1 VKQGYRNLFCFLAL
15 AMAILGLVF
24 AGQTSAQVIS
34 GDLVGTVLDKTGA
47 SVPGATVEAVNA
59 DTGAKYTAEAS
70 AVGEYRFSNLPV
82 GTYNVSSWAA
92 NFAKT
97 TVSAFKIELNK
108 TTTLSIT
115 LEVKGA
121 VTSIEVSGAAVTL
134 DTTTSQLSTTFEDQV
149 VSTLPSATTGSGVL
163 NLSLLSS
170 GVASS
175 GGVGAGSGPSVG
187 GQRPRNNNFTIEG
200 VDNNSKSVTG
210 PLVAIPNDAVAEFS
224 LLQNNFSS
232 EFGHSSGGQFNT
244 VVKSGTNSFHGMAYI
259 YNQNRNYFALD
270 TQQKVQN
277 GLTQVP
283 RYDNNRFG
291 GNVGGP
297 VLKNKLFFF
306 VNYEYQPVGQVGS
319 AGAACAPDAAGV
331 QTIKSYTP
339 AAGDRPI
346 VANNVN
352 TFLQYVPVGTIPT
365 AVSGCPTIFLGNNA
379 KTQTA
384 VTTQGLAFPLPSFSN
399 TKNLVT
405 SGDWNIS
412 TKDQLRAR
420 YIWNDFAGI
429 DTAASLPIFF
439 QTLPTKNYLVAINE
453 YHQFSANLQNE
464 FRFGFNRYFNITD
477 AGSFKFPGLPDF
489 PNLTLIDLGQLNI
502 GPDGNAPQSAIQN
515 TYQASEALSIVKGRH
530 SYKVGFEARKVISPQ
545 QFTQRLRGDYYYDTL
560 YQYLTDSAP
569 ANFAERSTGNA
580 KYYGDQT
587 AWYWFGQDNW
597 RIRPNLTINLGLRY
611 EYTTIPFTEKQ
622 QKLNA
627 IASVP
632 GLIDFRSP
640 TAAKNNWAPR
650 VGFAYSPG
658 TSGKTSIRA
667 GAGIAY
673 DILYDNLGILSTPP
687 EFSTTIDCGA
697 TFNCTAFDPTNPPYM
712 NGFLAGGGLPSTAST
727 TFPSQAA
734 AAKKTS
740 SYVPVDQKSPK
751 SIDWTLGVQHQFASD
766 YTVEVRYVGTR
777 GIHLPSQIRL
787 NRTPQVTSTVFL
799 PTYTQDPGQ
808 AAKDALPYTLAGIK
822 AGAYGN
828 GDSFVPAYEAGN
840 FNGSNL
846 VAFEPWASS
855 TYHGLAAQVTKRF
868 SHGLQFVGAYTFS
881 KTIDNAT
888 ADVFSTVLA
897 PRRAQDWLNLS
908 ADRSNSILD
917 HRNRLTIGL
926 LYDVQAF
933 KHSNWLVKNV
943 VGNWTI
949 APIYTFQTGQ
959 WATAQNAVDSNLNG
973 DSAGDRPV
981 FNPAGQPG
989 TGSPVNALK
998 NSAGQIVAY
1007 CACGPAVK
1015 GVPTNPNAQYIV
1027 AGQGARSTTG
1037 RSTLQL
1043 RPIDNIDMTV
1053 SKRINLTERYRVEF
1067 QVQAFN
1073 LFNHAQYIGGYL
1085 NDVASIGFTGVERNM
1100 LLPSNPDFNNPSTVF
1115 SSNPRNLQL
1124 ALKFIF

>member
-1 VKQGYRNLFCFLAL
+1 MKQGYRNLFSFVAL
-15 AMAILGLVF
+15 TVAILTLIFV
-24 AGQTSAQVIS
+24 GQTSAQVIS
-34 GDLVGTVLDKTGA
+34 GDLVGTVLDKSGA
-47 SVPGATVEAVNA
+47 AVPNASVEAVNA
-59 DTGAKYTAEAS
+59 ETGAKYGTQADAS
-70 AVGEYRFSNLPV
+70 GEYRLSNLPV
-82 GTYNVSSWAA
+82 GNYNVSAWAN

-97 TVSAFKIELNK
+97 TVNSFRIELNK

-121 VTSIEVSGAAVTL
+121 VTSIEVSGAAVAL
-134 DTTTSQLSTTFEDQV
+134 DTTTSQLSSTFEEQV
-149 VSTLPSATTGSGVL
+149 VSTLPSATSGSGVL

-210 PLVAIPNDAVAEFS
+210 PLVTIPNDAVAEFS
-224 LLQNNFSS
+224 LLQNNFSA

-244 VVKSGTNSFHGMAYI
+244 VVKSGTNSYHGMAYI

-270 TQQKVQN
+270 TLQKNKQ
-277 GLTQVP
+277 LTEVP

-306 VNYEYQPVGQVGS
+306 VNFEYQPVGQVGTP
-319 AGAACAPDAAGV
+319 GAACAPDAAGI
-331 QTIKSYTP
+331 QTLQNYTP

-346 VANNVN
+346 VANNLD
-352 TFLQYVPVGTIPT
+352 TFLKYVPAGTINDPATTGCTPIMLGNNVQT
-365 AVSGCPTIFLGNNA
+365 AVS
-379 KTQTA
+379 
-384 VTTQGLAFPLPSFSN
+384 TQGLSFPLPSFSN

-412 TKDQLRAR
+412 AKDQLRGR
-420 YIWNDFAGI
+420 YVWNDFEGI
-429 DTAASLPIFF
+429 DTAASLPVFF
-439 QTLPTKNYLVAINE
+439 QSLPAKNYLVAINE
-453 YHQFSANLQNE
+453 YHQFSATLQNE
-464 FRFGFNRYFNITD
+464 LRFGFNRFFNITP
-477 AGSFKFPGLPDF
+477 AGNFQFPGLPDF
-489 PNLTLIDLGQLNI
+489 PNLTYFDLGGLNV
-502 GPDGNAPQSAIQN
+502 GPDGNAPQSTIQN

-530 SYKVGFEARKVISPQ
+530 NWKVGFEARKVISPQ
-545 QFTQRLRGDYYYDTL
+545 QFTQRLRGDYYYNTL
-560 YQYLTDSAP
+560 YQYLTDSEP
-569 ANFAERSTGNA
+569 DNFAERSTGNA

-587 AWYWFGQDNW
+587 AWYWFAQDNW

-627 IASVP
+627 IASFP

-650 VGFAYSPG
+650 IGFAYTPG
-658 TSGKTSIRA
+658 HDGRTSIRA

-687 EFSTTIDCGA
+687 QFSTTIDCGA
-697 TFNCTAFDPTNPPYM
+697 TFNCSAFDPTNTTNPQYI

-727 TFPSQAA
+727 VFPDQPSAA
-734 AAKKTS
+734 AKTS

-777 GIHLPSQIRL
+777 GIHLPAQIRL
-787 NRTPQVTSTVFL
+787 NREPQVTDTVFL
-799 PTYTQDPGQ
+799 PTYLQNPGQ
-808 AAKDALPYTLAGIK
+808 AALDALPFTLAGIK
-822 AGAYGN
+822 ANAYGN
-828 GDSFVPAYEAGN
+828 GGPFVPAYLDGN
-840 FNGSNL
+840 FTTNL
-846 VAFEPWASS
+846 VSFEPWASS
-855 TYHGLAAQVTKRF
+855 TYHGLATQITKKF

-881 KTIDNAT
+881 KAIDDAT

-897 PRRAQDWLNLS
+897 PRRAQNWLDLPH
-908 ADRSNSILD
+908 DRSNSILD
-917 HRNRLTIGL
+917 HRNRLSFAL

-933 KHSNWLVKNV
+933 KHSNWMLKNI

-949 APIYTFQTGQ
+949 APIYTYQTGQ
-959 WATAQNAVDSNLNG
+959 WATAQSNVDSNLNG
-973 DSAGDRPV
+973 DAAGDRPV
-981 FNPAGQPG
+981 FNPKGTPG
-989 TGSPVNALK
+989 TGTNVTALK
-998 NSAGQIVAY
+998 NTAGDTVAY
-1007 CACGPAVK
+1007 LAND
-1015 GVPTNPNAQYIV
+1015 PTAMYIT
-1027 AGQGARSTTG
+1027 AGAGALSNTG

-1043 RPIDNIDMTV
+1043 RPIDNIDLTL
-1053 SKRINLTERYRVEF
+1053 SKRINLTERFNIQF
-1067 QVQAFN
+1067 QVQSFN
-1073 LFNHAQYIGGYL
+1073 LLNHAQYIGGYL
-1085 NDVASIGFTGVERNM
+1085 NDVASIGFTGPERNM
-1100 LLPSNPDFNNPSTVF
+1100 LISSNPDFNKPQTVF
-1115 SSNPRNLQL
+1115 SSNPRTLQL
-1124 ALKFIF
+1124 ALKFSF